1 MSAAHK
7 ITARGYSAVAR
18 GYRHGGS
25 GRQADSNRHRTR
37 LVARAFV
44 RAACALRG
52 WAACRQVKAACLPKA
67 WRRQAKLDVAIAAN
81 LKELG
86 YRG

>member
-1 MSAAHK
+1 MRAAHK

-18 GYRHGGS
+18 GYRLGGS
-25 GRQADSNRHRTR
+25 ERQADSNRHRTR

-52 WAACRQVKAACLPKA
+52 WATCWQDEA
-67 WRRQAKLDVAIAAN
+67 AKLDATTATN

-86 YRG
+86 YGG